1 MWLYNC
7 LVRSFVVT
15 SLTYI
20 SARTDE
26 SWKIDVHC
34 SGRWIAKYA
43 INSILCHQ
51 HIPCVAC
58 MLVLPQMC
66 LVSSVQCRWWEWMWP
81 GSSTHRPHLR
91 GEEPPCHQPNTVEM
105 ELKGDMTDTGWRTYF
120 ATTKKSCQFIH
131 YVFEIW
137 IKTFTIFINKNFS
150 AIRNSWQNTQQ
161 QFLKMTSFPLCSCH
175 NSVSVARVAAHWVP
189 ALPITDH
196 RADVPCCQRMS
207 DLSMSLV

>member
-20 SARTDE
+20 SARTDG

-66 LVSSVQCRWWEWMWP
+66 LVSSAGDENECGQGAAHTAPISEERSHPAVSQIQWRWNWRVIWL
-81 GSSTHRPHLR
+81 TLVD
-91 GEEPPCHQPNTVEM
+91 EPILQQQRSLVNLFITSLKF
-105 ELKGDMTDTGWRTYF
+105 ELKL
-120 ATTKKSCQFIH
+120 SQSSL
-131 YVFEIW
+131 
-137 IKTFTIFINKNFS
+137 IKTF
-150 AIRNSWQNTQQ
+150 
-161 QFLKMTSFPLCSCH
+161 LK
-175 NSVSVARVAAHWVP
+175 
-189 ALPITDH
+189 
-196 RADVPCCQRMS
+196 
-207 DLSMSLV
+207 

>member
-20 SARTDE
+20 SARADG
-26 SWKIDVHC
+26 SWKIGVPC

-51 HIPCVAC
+51 HITCVAC

-66 LVSSVQCRWWEWMWP
+66 LVSSAGDENECGQGAAHTAP
-81 GSSTHRPHLR
+81 NHR
-91 GEEPPCHQPNTVEM
+91 GEARYSRQPDTAEM
-105 ELKGDMTDTGWRTYF
+105 KLKGDMTDTGWRTYF

-131 YVFEIW
+131 YIFEIW